1 MMNISEDKDYK
12 ILFARLDDLCRS
24 AEQGIPVSSC
34 FLSPRELYFGAQ
46 YLRTH
51 GMTGRFLEWGGYESA
66 ERKKLIVLPEYM
78 EGVTHEGLS
87 DYGAECDIAALSVT
101 GSGFVKVTHR
111 DFLGSILGL
120 GLERDVLGDIV
131 LFEGEKNGATVICDS
146 GIADYIS
153 ANLIN
158 VGRDTVKVK
167 RVTLDASF
175 LPERKFLPI
184 RDTVASA
191 RLDCIVASVCSLSRE
206 KAREAVVAGLVELN
220 FETEERPDRGV
231 TAPATLSVR
240 GYGKFKIN
248 SVSDVTRKGR
258 FRLDAEKYV

>member
-1 MMNISEDKDYK
+1 MNISEDKDYK

-24 AEQGIPVSSC
+24 AEQGVPVSSC
-34 FLSPRELYFGAQ
+34 FLSPRELYFGAE

-51 GMTGRFLEWGGYESA
+51 GMAGRFIEWGGYGSA

-78 EGVTHEGLS
+78 EGVTREELA
-87 DYGAECDIAALSVT
+87 DYGAECGIAALSAV
-101 GSGFVKVTHR
+101 GSGFVRVTHR

-120 GLERDVLGDIV
+120 GLERDVVGDIV
-131 LFEGEKNGATVICDS
+131 LSEGEKTEATVICDAS
-146 GIADYIS
+146 IADYIA
-153 ANLIN
+153 ANLIK

-167 RVTLDASF
+167 KVQLDESF

-191 RLDCIVASVCSLSRE
+191 RLDCIVAAVCSLSRE
-206 KAREAVVAGLVELN
+206 RAREAVVSGLVELN
-220 FETEERPDRGV
+220 FAPEERPDRTV

>member
-1 MMNISEDKDYK
+1 MNIGEDKDCK
-12 ILFARLDDLCRS
+12 RLFARLDDLCRS

-34 FLSPRELYFGAQ
+34 FLSPRELYFGAE

-51 GMTGRFLEWGGYESA
+51 GMADRFLEWGGYESA
-66 ERKKLIVLPEYM
+66 ERKKIIVLPEYM
-78 EGVTHEGLS
+78 EGATYTSLA
-87 DYGAECDIAALSVT
+87 DYGYESDVTALVLT
-101 GSGFVKVTHR
+101 GSGFVRVTHR

-120 GLERDVLGDIV
+120 GLERDVVGDIV
-131 LFEGEKNGATVICDS
+131 ITEGERIEATLICETA
-146 GIADYIS
+146 IADYILS
-153 ANLIN
+153 NLTK

-167 RVTLDASF
+167 RVELDASF

-206 KAREAVVAGLVELN
+206 RARETVVSGLVELN
-220 FETEERPDRGV
+220 YDVEERPERIV
-231 TAPATLSVR
+231 TAPATLTVR
-240 GYGKFKIN
+240 GYGKFRIN

-258 FRLDAEKYV
+258 FRLDADKYV